1 MAKIDDSEMERMV
14 KLVNIQI
21 ALNKQLEV
29 LENVMNSSSTLG
41 EEGRQ
46 LSLDLSDAI
55 ESVEEALK
63 SVERCMG
70 WR

>member
-14 KLVNIQI
+14 KMVNIQI

-55 ESVEEALK
+55 EGVEEALK

>member
-1 MAKIDDSEMERMV
+1 MAKIDDPEMDRMM
-14 KLVNIQI
+14 KLIAVQI
-21 ALNKQLEV
+21 ALDKPLMILKDLRNNL
-29 LENVMNSSSTLG
+29 STTG

-55 ESVEEALK
+55 EGVEEALK

>member
-55 ESVEEALK
+55 EGVEEALK

>member
-21 ALNKQLEV
+21 ALDKPLMILKDLRNNL
-29 LENVMNSSSTLG
+29 STPG

-46 LSLDLSDAI
+46 LNWDLSDAI
-55 ESVEEALK
+55 EGVEKALK